1 MAKRDL
7 NIYKRKDNRWE
18 GRFKCGYTDDGKA
31 KYRSVYAKSYSAV
44 KELLEQEKA
53 KQSKGCFCK
62 CTVGELFDLWLDDVR
77 NKVKES
83 TYANYA
89 MKLQKHILPRFSGM
103 KYEALTAHHLND
115 FIQDK
120 LKSGL
125 SEKYNEISGKVW
137 QPKLQLP

>member
-1 MAKRDL
+1 MAKRGL
-7 NIYKRKDNRWE
+7 NIYKRKNNRWE
-18 GRFKCGYTDDGKA
+18 GRFKCGYTDEGKA

-44 KELLEQEKA
+44 KELLEQEKT

-103 KYEALTAHHLND
+103 KYLYVFGLLYIKVHRL
-115 FIQDK
+115 IQGIGIRLANFTLCDSK
-120 LKSGL
+120 A
-125 SEKYNEISGKVW
+125 V
-137 QPKLQLP
+137 